1 MKIKLTKLWNLSRC
15 YSTNG
20 WRLYH
25 VSVVNI
31 RRKNCIESLKKIIQ
45 RNTSWYNVWLCRFGQ
60 ITEASV
66 HVKIFWR
73 HFYGSV
79 EVNAHVF
86 TCTNHAILHTMNN
99 MTFVNNGKTNIRKLF
114 FLRTWTLHCYKSDE
128 TKENNARQ
136 INKSY
141 KKQLISKQKGD
152 ATQRM
157 EAFLFPN

>member
-114 FLRTWTLHCYKSDE
+114 FYELELCIAINRTKRKKIMHVRSINLTKS
-128 TKENNARQ
+128 N
-136 INKSY
+136 
-141 KKQLISKQKGD
+141 
-152 ATQRM
+152 
-157 EAFLFPN
+157 